1 MELWAQKM
9 KTKTVISIVTILFAG
24 VAFSEDKKG
33 VSDHQPWWAPLYPI
47 KLALESF
54 VKPSFD
60 NSSLLKGKHIVV
72 IVADGYC
79 PYCEKFEQD
88 VASEYKG
95 TIPLINR
102 TASQLNDLEIKT
114 SKWGTPTIIFIQD
127 GTEVFGHQ
135 GYMTPKEFYQ
145 ALGGFK

>member
-1 MELWAQKM
+1 M
-9 KTKTVISIVTILFAG
+9 KTKIVILIVAILFAG

-33 VSDHQPWWAPLYPI
+33 VSDHQPWWATFYPI
-47 KLALESF
+47 KLALQSF
-54 VKPSFD
+54 VEPSFD
-60 NSSLLKGKHIVV
+60 NSSLLNGKHIVV

-102 TASQLNDLEIKT
+102 TASQLNDLKIKT
-114 SKWGTPTIIFIQD
+114 PKWGTPTIIFIQD

-135 GYMTPKEFYQ
+135 GYMTPKDFYK
-145 ALGGFK
+145 AHGIFLSLH

>member
-1 MELWAQKM
+1 M
-9 KTKTVISIVTILFAG
+9 KTKTVISIVAILFAG

-33 VSDHQPWWAPLYPI
+33 VSDHQPWWAPFYPI
-47 KLALESF
+47 TLALESL

-60 NSSLLKGKHIVV
+60 NSSILKGKHIVV

-79 PYCEKFEQD
+79 SYCEKFEQD
-88 VASEYKG
+88 VTSEYKG

-102 TASQLNDLEIKT
+102 TASQLNDLKIKT
-114 SKWGTPTIIFIQD
+114 AKWGTPTIIFIQN

-135 GYMTPKEFYQ
+135 GYMTPKEFYK
-145 ALGGFK
+145 ALGIFLSLH